1 MFLGIIFY
9 VVIGYIEVW
18 FEIVIVSVRNNIK

>member
-9 VVIGYIEVW
+9 VVIGYIEVR